1 MQFKEIFDL
10 GFIRPNIFPWGEPI
24 IFVRKKHGSLH
35 LCIDYRDLS
44 MPRVKN
50 RDPIPRINDLFN
62 EMKGPTFF
70 SVIGLAI
77 RLPPT

>member
-24 IFVRKKHGSLH
+24 IFVRKNHGSLH

-62 EMKGPTFF
+62 EMKEPTFF
-70 SVIGLAI
+70 SVIELAI